1 MTPFA
6 EEQFQE
12 IVSLLHKLSRPKKKL
27 GWDKRQTLT
36 YRGHSCMQLG
46 VADPQVDISC
56 RDQSPIL
63 SDFCK
68 SPLDTPTKF
77 PSSTMG
83 CIPQH
88 DAKLK
93 TL

>member
-1 MTPFA
+1 
-6 EEQFQE
+6 
-12 IVSLLHKLSRPKKKL
+12 
-27 GWDKRQTLT
+27 
-36 YRGHSCMQLG
+36 MQLG

-83 CIPQH
+83 CMPQH